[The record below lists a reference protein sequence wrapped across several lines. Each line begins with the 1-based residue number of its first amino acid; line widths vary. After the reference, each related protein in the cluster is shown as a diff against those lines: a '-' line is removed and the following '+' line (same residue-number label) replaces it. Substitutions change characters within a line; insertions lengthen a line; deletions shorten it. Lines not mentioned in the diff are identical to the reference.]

1 MAQSDI
7 RGAFSGVL
15 DRSQLPPVG
24 LVHLFSLSS
33 SSSEILVVG
42 TAAGPGT

>member
-24 LVHLFSLSS
+24 FVRLLSLSS

-42 TAAGPGT
+42 TAAGSGT